1 MKIIRINEVPI
12 EERGGYSIKRL
23 CTEELLKN
31 PENIGFYETTIPKGS
46 TCPSHAHEN
55 LDEFIIFLSK
65 AVMEINDEIYNFEN
79 GDIVVLRPGDK
90 HEFRAIHNEIKLIA
104 IKTPNIPEDKVKY

>member
-1 MKIIRINEVPI
+1 MKIIRINEVPV

-31 PENIGFYETTIPKGS
+31 PENIGFYETTIPQGS

-55 LDEFIIFLSK
+55 LDEFIIFLTK
-65 AVMEINDEIYNFEN
+65 GTMEINEEIYNFEN
-79 GDIVVLRPGDK
+79 GDIVLLRAGDK
-90 HEFRAIHNEIKLIA
+90 HEFRAIDNEIKLIA
-104 IKTPNIPEDKVKY
+104 IKAPNIPNDKVKY